1 MTLYRKVGWK
11 MMKKNI
17 SIIRGDTY
25 SFNFIVEELLDDAY
39 FSCKKTTNKD
49 DVNYL
54 FQKSLGDG
62 ISLVEETEEGKVYVV
77 RVAPEDTH
85 DITKGNYYYDLQLE
99 KNGDVFT
106 PLIGRFKITDVIT
119 REV

>member
-1 MTLYRKVGWK
+1 
-11 MMKKNI
+11 MKKNI

-25 SFNFIVEELLDDAY
+25 SFNFIIEELLDNAY
-39 FSCKKTTNKD
+39 FSCKKTT
-49 DVNYL
+49 YL

-85 DITKGNYYYDLQLE
+85 DIAKGNYYYDLQLE

-106 PLIGRFKITDVIT
+106 PLIGRFKITDDIT